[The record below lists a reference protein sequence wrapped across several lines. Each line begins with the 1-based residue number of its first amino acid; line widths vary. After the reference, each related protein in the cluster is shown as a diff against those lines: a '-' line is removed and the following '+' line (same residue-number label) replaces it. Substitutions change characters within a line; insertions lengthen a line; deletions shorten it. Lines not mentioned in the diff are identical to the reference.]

1 MSFQTPLTIS
11 EVIAKI
17 HAKKYLLPSIQ
28 REFVWDTNQITMLF
42 DSLMR
47 DYPINAFLFWE
58 VGKENLNEFMFYE
71 FLRDY
76 HQMNNYH
83 NEKADLKGDETIVA
97 VLDGQQRLTSLYIG
111 LKGSYAYKLSYKRW
125 RDPNAYPVRKLYLN
139 LLRPSGDSEYQYE
152 FEFLTQPEAAQ
163 NDSSHYW
170 FLVGDILDMKSLSD
184 VMKYWS
190 GHIVFGNY
198 SSEQCDFANETLSK
212 LYQVI
217 HVSPTICYYLENSA
231 ELDKV
236 LNIFIRVNS
245 GGTTLSYSDLLLSFA
260 TAQWDKLDAR
270 KVIYD
275 FVDEINDMGDGFNIT
290 KDFVLKSCLVLCDFD
305 DISFKVDNFNRT
317 NMLKIQEEWETITKA
332 IRGAVALVASFGFN
346 RENITSNNLFIPIA
360 YYLKQIGLP
369 DSFDSSTSAL
379 SKRIEIKKWFTRSL
393 LKKVFSFMPDGALKP
408 IREIIRSGSAD
419 RHFPLQKIID
429 RFKGTNRSLIFTDDD
444 ISNLLYAKYGQG
456 ITMVI
461 VSVLYPWADMRNHFH
476 IDHMYPR
483 SKFTRK
489 QLKQHGLTDEQVEFA
504 LKNYNYLGN
513 LQLLEAIPNIE
524 KSSRDFDTWLKDAI
538 PAEALDGY
546 KAKHLIPADIE
557 LTYANFQQFL
567 AAREDLITQ
576 KLKKELDLI

>member
-1 MSFQTPLTIS
+1 MSFQTPLTIN

-17 HAKKYLLPSIQ
+17 HTKKYLLPSIQ
-28 REFVWDTNQITMLF
+28 REFVWDTNQIIMLF

-76 HQMNNYH
+76 HQMKNYH
-83 NEKADLKGDETIVA
+83 NEKADLKGNESIIA

-125 RDPNAYPVRKLYLN
+125 DNPNAYPVRKLYLN
-139 LLRPSGDSEYQYE
+139 LLQRSEDSECEYE
-152 FEFLTQPEAAQ
+152 FDFLTPEEANQ
-163 NDSSHYW
+163 NDNTHYW
-170 FLVGDILDMKSLSD
+170 FMVGNILDMKNLSD

-190 GHIVFGNY
+190 KNIVYGNH

-212 LYQVI
+212 LYEVI
-217 HVSPTICYYLENSA
+217 HVSPTICYYLEDST

-275 FVDEINDMGDGFNIT
+275 FVDEINEMGDGFNIT

-317 NMLKIQEEWETITKA
+317 NMLKIQDEWENITKA
-332 IRGAVALVASFGFN
+332 IRSAVALVASFGFN

-369 DSFDSSTSAL
+369 DNFDSSSSTL
-379 SKRIEIKKWFTRSL
+379 TERIEIKKWFICSL
-393 LKKVFSFMPDGALKP
+393 LKRVFSFMPDGALKP
-408 IREIIRSGSAD
+408 IREIIRSHSMD
-419 RHFPLQKIID
+419 RHFPLNEIKE
-429 RFKGTNRSLIFTDDD
+429 RFKGTNRSLIFIDDD
-444 ISNLLYAKYGQG
+444 ISNLLWAKYGQG
-456 ITMVI
+456 ITVVI
-461 VSVLYPWADMRNHFH
+461 MSVLYPWADMKNHFH
-476 IDHMYPR
+476 IDHMYPK
-483 SKFTRK
+483 SKFTHK
-489 QLKQHGLTDEQVEFA
+489 QLKKHGLTDEEIEFA

-524 KSSRDFDTWLKDAI
+524 KSNCDFDTWLHSTI
-538 PAEALDGY
+538 PMESLQDY
-546 KAKHLIPADIE
+546 KLKHLIPTDMD
-557 LTYANFQQFL
+557 LTYTNFQKFL
-567 AAREDLITQ
+567 SEREDLIVD
-576 KLKKELDLI
+576 KLKQELM

>member
-1 MSFQTPLTIS
+1 MSFQTPLTIN

-17 HAKKYLLPSIQ
+17 HTKKYLLPSIQ
-28 REFVWDTNQITMLF
+28 REFVWDTNQIIMLF

-76 HQMNNYH
+76 HQMKNYH
-83 NEKADLKGDETIVA
+83 NEKADLKGNESIIA

-125 RDPNAYPVRKLYLN
+125 DNPNAYPVRKLYLN
-139 LLRPSGDSEYQYE
+139 LLQRSEDSECEYE
-152 FEFLTQPEAAQ
+152 FNFLTPEEANQ
-163 NDSSHYW
+163 NDNTHYW
-170 FLVGDILDMKSLSD
+170 FMVGNILDMKSLSD

-190 GHIVFGNY
+190 KNIVYGNH

-212 LYQVI
+212 LYEVI
-217 HVSPTICYYLENSA
+217 HVSPTICYYLEDSA

-275 FVDEINDMGDGFNIT
+275 FVDEINEMGDGFNIT

-317 NMLKIQEEWETITKA
+317 NMLKIQDEWENITKA
-332 IRGAVALVASFGFN
+332 IRSAVALVASFGFN

-369 DSFDSSTSAL
+369 DNFYSSSSTL
-379 SKRIEIKKWFTRSL
+379 TERIKIKKWFICSL
-393 LKKVFSFMPDGALKP
+393 LKRVFSFMPDGALKP
-408 IREIIRSGSAD
+408 IREIIRSHSMD
-419 RHFPLQKIID
+419 RHFPLNEIKE
-429 RFKGTNRSLIFTDDD
+429 RFKGTNRSLIFIDDD
-444 ISNLLYAKYGQG
+444 ISNLLWAKYGQG
-456 ITMVI
+456 ITVVI
-461 VSVLYPWADMRNHFH
+461 MSVLYPWADMKNHFH
-476 IDHMYPR
+476 IDHMYPK
-483 SKFTRK
+483 SKFTHK
-489 QLKQHGLTDEQVEFA
+489 QLKKHGLTDEEIEFA

-524 KSSRDFDTWLKDAI
+524 KSNCDFDTWLHSTI
-538 PAEALDGY
+538 PMESLQDY
-546 KAKHLIPADIE
+546 KLKHLIPTDMD
-557 LTYANFQQFL
+557 LTYTNFQKFL
-567 AAREDLITQ
+567 SEREDLIVD
-576 KLKKELDLI
+576 KLKQELM

>member
-1 MSFQTPLTIS
+1 MSFQTPLTIN

-17 HAKKYLLPSIQ
+17 HTKKYLLPSIQ
-28 REFVWDTNQITMLF
+28 REFVWDMNQIIMLF

-76 HQMNNYH
+76 HQMKNYH
-83 NEKADLKGDETIVA
+83 NEKADLKGNESIIA

-125 RDPNAYPVRKLYLN
+125 DNPNAYPVRKLYLN
-139 LLRPSGDSEYQYE
+139 LLQRSEDSECEYE
-152 FEFLTQPEAAQ
+152 FNFLTPEEANQ
-163 NDSSHYW
+163 NDNTHYW
-170 FLVGDILDMKSLSD
+170 FMVGNILDMKSLSD

-190 GHIVFGNY
+190 KNIVYGNH

-212 LYQVI
+212 LYEVI
-217 HVSPTICYYLENSA
+217 HVSPTICYYLEDSA

-275 FVDEINDMGDGFNIT
+275 FVDEINEMGDGFNIT

-317 NMLKIQEEWETITKA
+317 NMLKIQDEWENITKA
-332 IRGAVALVASFGFN
+332 IRSAVALVASFGFN

-369 DSFDSSTSAL
+369 DNFDSSSSTL
-379 SKRIEIKKWFTRSL
+379 TERIKIKKWFICSL
-393 LKKVFSFMPDGALKP
+393 LKRVFSFMPDGALKP
-408 IREIIRSGSAD
+408 IREIIRSHSMD
-419 RHFPLQKIID
+419 RHFPLNEIKE

-444 ISNLLYAKYGQG
+444 ISNLLWAKYGQG
-456 ITMVI
+456 ITVVI
-461 VSVLYPWADMRNHFH
+461 MSVLYPWADMKNHFH
-476 IDHMYPR
+476 IDHMYPK
-483 SKFTRK
+483 SKFTHK
-489 QLKQHGLTDEQVEFA
+489 QLKKHGLTDEEIEFA

-524 KSSRDFDTWLKDAI
+524 KSNCDFDTWLHSTI
-538 PAEALDGY
+538 PMESLQDY
-546 KAKHLIPADIE
+546 KLKHLIPTDMD
-557 LTYANFQQFL
+557 LTYTNFQKFL
-567 AAREDLITQ
+567 SEREDLIVD
-576 KLKKELDLI
+576 KLKQELM

>member
-1 MSFQTPLTIS
+1 MSFQTPLTIN

-17 HAKKYLLPSIQ
+17 HTKKYLLPSIQ
-28 REFVWDTNQITMLF
+28 REFVWDTNQIIMLF

-76 HQMNNYH
+76 HQMKNYH
-83 NEKADLKGDETIVA
+83 NEKADLKGNESIIA

-125 RDPNAYPVRKLYLN
+125 DNPNAYPVRKLYLN
-139 LLRPSGDSEYQYE
+139 LLQRSEDSECEYE
-152 FEFLTQPEAAQ
+152 FDFLTPEEANQ
-163 NDSSHYW
+163 NDNTHYW
-170 FLVGDILDMKSLSD
+170 FMVGNILDMKSPSD

-190 GHIVFGNY
+190 KNIVYGNH

-212 LYQVI
+212 LYEVI
-217 HVSPTICYYLENSA
+217 HVSPTICYYLEDSA

-275 FVDEINDMGDGFNIT
+275 FVDEINEMGDGFNIT

-317 NMLKIQEEWETITKA
+317 NMLKIQDEWENITKA
-332 IRGAVALVASFGFN
+332 IRSAVALVASFGFN

-369 DSFDSSTSAL
+369 DNFDSSSSTL
-379 SKRIEIKKWFTRSL
+379 TERIEIKKWFICSL
-393 LKKVFSFMPDGALKP
+393 LKRVFSFMPDGALKP
-408 IREIIRSGSAD
+408 IREIIRSHSMD
-419 RHFPLQKIID
+419 RHFPLNEIKE
-429 RFKGTNRSLIFTDDD
+429 RFKGTNRSLIFIDDD
-444 ISNLLYAKYGQG
+444 ISNLLWAKYGQG
-456 ITMVI
+456 ITVVI
-461 VSVLYPWADMRNHFH
+461 MSVLYPWADMKNHFH
-476 IDHMYPR
+476 IDHMYPK
-483 SKFTRK
+483 SKFTHK
-489 QLKQHGLTDEQVEFA
+489 QLKKHGLTDEEIEFA

-524 KSSRDFDTWLKDAI
+524 KSNCDFDTWLHSTI
-538 PAEALDGY
+538 PMESLQDY
-546 KAKHLIPADIE
+546 KLKHLIPTDMD
-557 LTYANFQQFL
+557 LTYTNFQKFL
-567 AAREDLITQ
+567 SEREDLIVD
-576 KLKKELDLI
+576 KLKQELM